1 MARRRRLIEAPEQAV
16 TVSPAAAPA
25 LDVEASDSS
34 ARRLGGVTASRRL
47 RPLAERAGMSELE
60 ELFRRYERP
69 LGQFLRQL
77 VNDPNLADDLIQ
89 ETFVTATRERAKLPS
104 IENPKAWLFQIGRNR
119 ALHAMRTR
127 RRALSALQRLASE
140 VGFRRQQHPEPAID
154 PAEVVTVRDHLAE
167 HLKPEERA
175 LLILRYVHGFRS
187 PELAEIVGRSP
198 EAIRKELSRSRR
210 KLIESFEDLQPT
222 TSRREGTKK

>member
-1 MARRRRLIEAPEQAV
+1 
-16 TVSPAAAPA
+16 
-25 LDVEASDSS
+25 
-34 ARRLGGVTASRRL
+34 
-47 RPLAERAGMSELE
+47 MSELE

-69 LGQFLRQL
+69 IGQFLRQV

-89 ETFVTATRERAKLPS
+89 ETFLTAARERAKLPS
-104 IENPKAWLFQIGRNR
+104 IENPKAWLFQIARHR

-127 RRALSALQRLASE
+127 RRALTALQRLASE
-140 VGFRRQQHPEPAID
+140 VGLRGRHPEPAVD
-154 PAEVVTVRDHLAE
+154 PAEAVTVRDHLAE

-210 KLIESFEDLQPT
+210 KLIESFDDLQPS
-222 TSRREGTKK
+222 TSHRRGRNR